1 MTAPEPHDAWWT
13 IHSSVVQEMLRRA
26 FHGEDPDLLYVE
38 LIANSRIEPVDN
50 ASESGAVLH
59 QPHVE
64 PCDRADCRHTRRLL
78 AQSCLDLDEA
88 TEIIVDLTN
97 QACSTADGLDS
108 MAISA
113 YAEAIDYLA
122 KRGIVEI
129 DHQAGR
135 RVTAR
140 WVQR

>member
-1 MTAPEPHDAWWT
+1 MSDPTEAPCGRDE
-13 IHSSVVQEMLRRA
+13 
-26 FHGEDPDLLYVE
+26 
-38 LIANSRIEPVDN
+38 
-50 ASESGAVLH
+50 
-59 QPHVE
+59 
-64 PCDRADCRHTRRLL
+64 CRHMRQLL
-78 AQSCLDLDEA
+78 AQSCPLVDLDEA
-88 TEIIVDLTN
+88 TEIIVDLTT
-97 QACSTADGLDS
+97 QACATDGGLDS

>member
-1 MTAPEPHDAWWT
+1 MPGDV
-13 IHSSVVQEMLRRA
+13 S
-26 FHGEDPDLLYVE
+26 
-38 LIANSRIEPVDN
+38 
-50 ASESGAVLH
+50 LH

-64 PCDRADCRHTRRLL
+64 PCDRADCRHARRLL
-78 AQSCLDLDEA
+78 AQSCPLVDLDEA

>member
-1 MTAPEPHDAWWT
+1 MNTEPRTWNPGD
-13 IHSSVVQEMLRRA
+13 S
-26 FHGEDPDLLYVE
+26 
-38 LIANSRIEPVDN
+38 LILPPADN
-50 ASESGAVLH
+50 DNGDHQLDLH

-78 AQSCLDLDEA
+78 AQSCPLVDLDEP

>member
-1 MTAPEPHDAWWT
+1 MPGDV
-13 IHSSVVQEMLRRA
+13 S
-26 FHGEDPDLLYVE
+26 
-38 LIANSRIEPVDN
+38 
-50 ASESGAVLH
+50 LH

-64 PCDRADCRHTRRLL
+64 LCDRADCRHTRRLL
-78 AQSCLDLDEA
+78 AQSCPLVDLDEA